1 MNSALK
7 AFEKAIDTE
16 KVLKLD
22 KYDQL
27 GKVGKT
33 YLKTFGQLT
42 KNQLNITNPTA
53 YNPKGIWENFAR
65 LNKKSKFF
73 PD

>member
-7 AFEKAIDTE
+7 AFEKAMDTE
-16 KVLKLD
+16 KVLKLN

-33 YLKTFGQLT
+33 YLKTFGQLK
-42 KNQLNITNPTA
+42 KN
-53 YNPKGIWENFAR
+53 
-65 LNKKSKFF
+65 
-73 PD
+73 